1 MQSHIVIGG
10 GLAGLTAANALA
22 DSGRKVTLLE
32 QSERL
37 GGRAITQDQSGY
49 LTNLGP
55 HALYIGGAAR
65 RAFKAWEIPFSGSRP
80 DLRGR
85 AHLVYRGEKYPFFT
99 GLPALLRSPLF
110 RIREKLELMRILK
123 LVTSPH
129 RPSEDSMEQWIMRHA
144 RSERVL
150 ALMRAI
156 TRLSTYATDLEHLS
170 AAQAVAQIRS
180 ALTSGVLYLDGG
192 WQTLVNGLAAR
203 ARSRGVEIRNG
214 VSVESLSELDPEK
227 LGNAGVVLA
236 VPPDAVERI
245 AGLSLPKLRPSRMA
259 CLQIGLRKLPD
270 GGSHFALGVDQP
282 IYFSV
287 HSAWAKVAP
296 NGAALIHAGKYLS
309 GTGRERPSPRPETSV
324 GASATRPVVPL
335 DSMGS
340 GLRGDRADRA
350 ELEAFADLALPG
362 WRAEAEFVQFLPNMT
377 VTHGMPACE
386 DRPDVDVVKSDGIT
400 IAGDWVGNDGMLADA
415 AVSSAL
421 RAAVQVQNRT
431 ARAAA

>member
-1 MQSHIVIGG
+1 MRSHIVIGG
-10 GLAGLTAANALA
+10 GLAGLTAANALV
-22 DSGRKVTLLE
+22 DSGRKVILLE

-37 GGRAITQDQSGY
+37 GGRAITQNQSGY
-49 LTNLGP
+49 LMNLGP

-65 RAFKAWEIPFSGSRP
+65 RALKAWEVPFSGSRP

-99 GLPALLRSPLF
+99 GLSALLRSPLF
-110 RIREKLELMRILK
+110 RIREKLELIGILR
-123 LVTSPH
+123 LLATSE
-129 RPSEDSMEQWIMRHA
+129 RPCEDSMEQWIMRHA
-144 RSERVL
+144 QSERVF
-150 ALMRAI
+150 AFMRAM

-203 ARSRGVEIRNG
+203 ARSGGVEIRNG
-214 VSVESLSELDPEK
+214 VSVESLTELDPEK

-245 AGLSLPKLRPSRMA
+245 AGVSLPKLRPSRMA

-282 IYFSV
+282 IYFSA

-296 NGAALIHAGKYLS
+296 KGAALIHAGKYLI
-309 GTGRERPSPRPETSV
+309 GTRAERPSLRPEGPLDTT
-324 GASATRPVVPL
+324 ATGSVVPL
-335 DSMGS
+335 DAMGN
-340 GLRGDRADRA
+340 GRNDDRANRA
-350 ELEAFADLALPG
+350 ELEAFADLASPG
-362 WRAEAEFVQFLPNMT
+362 WRAEAEVVQFLPNMT

-386 DRPDVDVVKSDGIT
+386 GRPDVDVVKSDGIT
-400 IAGDWVGNDGMLADA
+400 VAGDWVGSDGMLVDA

-421 RAAVQVQNRT
+421 RAAAQVQNRT

>member
-22 DSGRKVTLLE
+22 DAGRKVTLLE

-49 LTNLGP
+49 LMNLGP
-55 HALYIGGAAR
+55 HALYLGGAAR

-80 DLRGR
+80 QVRER
-85 AHLVYRGEKYPFFT
+85 AHLIYRAEKYPFFA

-110 RIREKLELMRILK
+110 RIREKFELMRILK
-123 LVTSPH
+123 LVTSPQH
-129 RPSEDSMEQWIMRHA
+129 PSEDSMEQWIMRHA
-144 RSERVL
+144 RSEKVF
-150 ALMRAI
+150 ALMRAL

-170 AAQAVAQIRS
+170 AVHAVAQIRS
-180 ALTSGVLYLDGG
+180 ALTSGVLYLNGG

-214 VSVESLSELDPEK
+214 VPVGSLAELDLEK
-227 LGNAGVVLA
+227 MSNAGVVLA

-245 AGLSLPKLRPSRMA
+245 AGVSLPKLRPSRMA
-259 CLQIGLRKLPD
+259 CLQIGLRNMPD
-270 GGSHFALGVDQP
+270 KGSLFALGVDQP
-282 IYFSV
+282 IYLSV
-287 HSAWAKVAP
+287 HSAWVKVAP
-296 NGAALIHAGKYLS
+296 TGRTLIHAGKYLS
-309 GTGRERPSPRPETSV
+309 GRSDD
-324 GASATRPVVPL
+324 L
-335 DSMGS
+335 
-340 GLRGDRADRA
+340 ADRA
-350 ELEAFADLALPG
+350 ELEAFADLAIPG
-362 WRAEAEFVQFLPNMT
+362 WRAEAEVIQFLPNMT
-377 VTHGMPACE
+377 VTHGMPASE
-386 DRPDVDVVKSDGIT
+386 GRPDVDVVKSDGVT

-421 RAAVQVQNRT
+421 RAASLAQNRT

>member
-1 MQSHIVIGG
+1 MRSHIVIGG
-10 GLAGLTAANALA
+10 GLAGLTAANALV
-22 DSGRKVTLLE
+22 DSGRKVILLE

-37 GGRAITQDQSGY
+37 GGRAITQNQSGY
-49 LTNLGP
+49 LMNLGP

-65 RAFKAWEIPFSGSRP
+65 RALKAWEVPFSGSRP

-99 GLPALLRSPLF
+99 GLSALLRSPLF
-110 RIREKLELMRILK
+110 RIREKLELIGILR
-123 LVTSPH
+123 LLATSE

-144 RSERVL
+144 QSERVF
-150 ALMRAI
+150 AFMRAM

-214 VSVESLSELDPEK
+214 VSVESLAELDPEK

-245 AGLSLPKLRPSRMA
+245 AGVSLPKLRPSRMA

-296 NGAALIHAGKYLS
+296 NGRTLIHAGKYLD
-309 GTGRERPSPRPETSV
+309 GPNE
-324 GASATRPVVPL
+324 
-335 DSMGS
+335 
-340 GLRGDRADRA
+340 DRANRA
-350 ELEAFADLALPG
+350 ELEAFADLAAPG
-362 WRAEAEFVQFLPNMT
+362 WRAEAEVVQFLPNMT

-386 DRPDVDVVKSDGIT
+386 GRPDVDVVKSDGIT
-400 IAGDWVGNDGMLADA
+400 VAGDWVGSDGMLVDA

-421 RAAVQVQNRT
+421 RAAAQVQNRT